1 MILSLRL
8 KELQEPRPAG
18 LPCNTSS
25 ATRFRAADHLTVG
38 TPTHGLLLS
47 PNTVYLSL
55 KDEWLT
61 FDAWRVSVTGVFD
74 RVDGHLAF
82 DDSGVGSVGA
92 GGEQFVEDL
101 DGDALAGVG
110 ESVRG
115 KNPGGWRWFAERPG
129 GSG

>member
-1 MILSLRL
+1 MKPPAQASTAALR
-8 KELQEPRPAG
+8 KIEAK
-18 LPCNTSS
+18 
-25 ATRFRAADHLTVG
+25 A
-38 TPTHGLLLS
+38 
-47 PNTVYLSL
+47 NTVYLGL
-55 KDEWLT
+55 EDEWLA
-61 FDAWRVSVTGVFD
+61 FDAGRVSVMGVFD
-74 RVDGHLAF
+74 LVDGHLAF

-129 GSG
+129 GSV

>member
-1 MILSLRL
+1 MDALFAPARPQNVPIPLALSLIGDRWI
-8 KELQEPRPAG
+8 KAK
-18 LPCNTSS
+18 
-25 ATRFRAADHLTVG
+25 F
-38 TPTHGLLLS
+38 
-47 PNTVYLSL
+47 NTVYLGL
-55 KDEWLT
+55 KDERLT
-61 FDAWRVSVTGVFD
+61 FDAWRVSVIGVFD
-74 RVDGHLAF
+74 LVDGHLAF

>member
-1 MILSLRL
+1 MPASASVKFSRYTP
-8 KELQEPRPAG
+8 KEG
-18 LPCNTSS
+18 S
-25 ATRFRAADHLTVG
+25 HLWG
-38 TPTHGLLLS
+38 SRG
-47 PNTVYLSL
+47 NTVYLSL

-61 FDAWRVSVTGVFD
+61 FDAWRVSVIGVFD

-101 DGDALAGVG
+101 VGDALAGVG

>member
-1 MILSLRL
+1 MIHNSEGALHDGQPIHCAITRSVRRSGAAASMTPARHMGL
-8 KELQEPRPAG
+8 KG
-18 LPCNTSS
+18 
-25 ATRFRAADHLTVG
+25 
-38 TPTHGLLLS
+38 
-47 PNTVYLSL
+47 NTVYLSL

-61 FDAWRVSVTGVFD
+61 FDAWRVSVIGVFD

-101 DGDALAGVG
+101 VGHALAGVG
-110 ESVRG
+110 EIESVRG

>member
-1 MILSLRL
+1 VTIDLWLV
-8 KELQEPRPAG
+8 PRDI
-18 LPCNTSS
+18 
-25 ATRFRAADHLTVG
+25 RAPGRRGD
-38 TPTHGLLLS
+38 PK

-55 KDEWLT
+55 KDERFV
-61 FDAWRVSVTGVFD
+61 FDAWRVSVMGMFD
-74 RVDGHLAF
+74 LVDGHLAF

-92 GGEQFVEDL
+92 GGEKFVEDL

>member
-1 MILSLRL
+1 MSWTITHLVTSRNARVLDSAGRPIEGLYVAEMTRRTSWAGISL
-8 KELQEPRPAG
+8 
-18 LPCNTSS
+18 
-25 ATRFRAADHLTVG
+25 
-38 TPTHGLLLS
+38 
-47 PNTVYLSL
+47 NTVYLSL

>member
-1 MILSLRL
+1 MPLSPI
-8 KELQEPRPAG
+8 K
-18 LPCNTSS
+18 
-25 ATRFRAADHLTVG
+25 
-38 TPTHGLLLS
+38 
-47 PNTVYLSL
+47 PNTVYLGL
-55 KDEWLT
+55 KDERRT
-61 FDAWRVSVTGVFD
+61 FDAWRVSVIGVFD
-74 RVDGHLAF
+74 LVDGHLAF

>member
-1 MILSLRL
+1 M
-8 KELQEPRPAG
+8 PRVHEQARKG
-18 LPCNTSS
+18 
-25 ATRFRAADHLTVG
+25 HG
-38 TPTHGLLLS
+38 TWAS

-55 KDEWLT
+55 KDERLT

>member
-1 MILSLRL
+1 MR
-8 KELQEPRPAG
+8 EA
-18 LPCNTSS
+18 
-25 ATRFRAADHLTVG
+25 
-38 TPTHGLLLS
+38 S
-47 PNTVYLSL
+47 PNTVYLGS
-55 KDEWLT
+55 KDERLP
-61 FDAWRVSVTGVFD
+61 FDAWRVSVVGVFD
-74 RVDGHLAF
+74 LVDGHLAF

-92 GGEQFVEDL
+92 GGEEFVEDL